1 MTSKIEMYLFVFIQT
16 KTKIKNK
23 QTKKQKQ
30 KQKNTQKQN
39 TEYNSHCNDFKKG
52 WGGFF
57 HFLTLSSLLKVKKAC
72 I

>member
-1 MTSKIEMYLFVFIQT
+1 MTSKIEMYLFVFMQT

-23 QTKKQKQ
+23 QTKKQ

-57 HFLTLSSLLKVKKAC
+57 HFLTLPSLLKVKKAC